1 MYPKYNKG
9 NENMTFPI
17 PFGCLKKEMYHVVN
31 MGSLELFNRLD
42 IFPSREGEGFGRGL
56 TSGIV

>member
-17 PFGCLKKEMYHVVN
+17 PFCRLKKEIYHVVN

-42 IFPSREGEGFGRGL
+42 ILKTETTDIHSKSAHG
-56 TSGIV
+56 

>member
-17 PFGCLKKEMYHVVN
+17 PFGCLKKEIYHVVAI
-31 MGSLELFNRLD
+31 D
-42 IFPSREGEGFGRGL
+42 
-56 TSGIV
+56 

>member
-42 IFPSREGEGFGRGL
+42 ILKTETTYIDSKSEHG
-56 TSGIV
+56 

>member
-17 PFGCLKKEMYHVVN
+17 PFGRLKKEIYHVVN

-42 IFPSREGEGFGRGL
+42 ILKTETTDIHSKSAHG
-56 TSGIV
+56 